1 MPESVYMSFDG
12 PKGKADVMQMSPV
25 DKPWEVQWEVR
36 YQGQRHACSAEGE
49 ASIVAME
56 LVGTPD
62 QTLAH

>member
-12 PKGKADVMQMSPV
+12 PKGKADVVQLAPP

-36 YQGQRHACSAEGE
+36 FKGQRHPCSAEGE

-62 QTLAH
+62 ESLAR